1 MSYAPFRRRTADASS
16 ARAAGVDRHDGPPR
30 LEFILIVFRLVLGE
44 PGPDEGTDEPG
55 DARTGRRV
63 REDDAQGAG
72 RDGGADDGN
81 HPRQDAEPGE
91 GTQAQAGQGT
101 GQGTR
106 AGMRIVPRIGGITDA
121 FGVSHGD
128 PNLGLGESR
137 LVELGDGL
145 IGVETVLEHADDCG
159 ALLSIHG
166 QSNKQITFQ
175 IE

>member
-1 MSYAPFRRRTADASS
+1 MADASS
-16 ARAAGVDRHDGPPR
+16 ARRRGVDRHDGSAR

-44 PGPDEGTDEPG
+44 PGADEGTDEAG

-63 REDDAQGAG
+63 GEDDAQGAG
-72 RDGGADDGN
+72 RDGRADDGD
-81 HPRQDAEPGE
+81 HPGQDAEPGE

-101 GQGTR
+101 GHGAR
-106 AGMRIVPRIGGITDA
+106 AGMRIVPRIGGIPDA

-128 PNLGLGESR
+128 ADLVLGESG

-145 IGVETVLEHADDCG
+145 IGVEAVLEHADDRG

-166 QSNKQITFQ
+166 QSNEQITFQ
-175 IE
+175 I